1 MNDKII
7 KELLE
12 NRELFVPLIFTQK
25 QFNTLKKRA
34 ENKKLS
40 NSEKKSLYTTIK
52 KKMECLNFINTRI
65 YVSGIEHILPERLE
79 AAQKIIHQ
87 NKGKYE
93 KIFIAGSFLFSNEY
107 NDIDVYII
115 AKKGYREEWKGN
127 QHLIFVSENKLTK
140 PIFQSAAMISV
151 SNFLIPRSLLKKKP
165 KLQEIMSTYHE
176 AVIEF
181 LNKEKKPE
189 MIRNL
194 IFYYNLFC
202 LNTIINS
209 EELQNEIKHITLQKI
224 NDVAKELLSYLF
236 SKSYLYEGISWY
248 VDMLENDIKAIEQN
262 KNLIEYKK
270 TYEELL
276 YGRNKETIA

>member
-1 MNDKII
+1 MDEKIV

-12 NRELFVPLIFTQK
+12 NKELFVPLIFTQK
-25 QFNTLKKRA
+25 QFYTLKKRT

-40 NSEKKSLYTTIK
+40 NSEKKSLYTAIK

-79 AAQKIIHQ
+79 AAEKIIHKY
-87 NKGKYE
+87 KGKYE
-93 KIFIAGSFLFSNEY
+93 KMFIAGSFLFSNEY

-115 AKKGYREEWKGN
+115 TKKGYREERKN
-127 QHLIFVSENKLTK
+127 NLHLIFISEKKLSK
-140 PIFQSAAMISV
+140 PIFQSVAIISV
-151 SNFLIPRSLLKKKP
+151 SNFFIPRILKKKRP
-165 KLQEIMSTYHE
+165 KLQEIMSIYHE

-202 LNTIINS
+202 LNKIINS
-209 EELQNEIKHITLQKI
+209 KELQNEIKHSTLQKI
-224 NDVAKELLSYLF
+224 NDVAKEILSSLF
-236 SKSYLYEGISWY
+236 SKNYLYGGIHWY
-248 VDMLENDIKAIEQN
+248 VDVLENDIKAIEQN

-276 YGRNKETIA
+276 NGRNKETIA